1 MAALGKM
8 VFTGKS
14 GKAYRFKVYP
24 LSSRFRKISGVYI
37 IGTRVRGTNGGRRLV
52 PIYVGQTEDF
62 SQPFGQHHKAQEFIE
77 QGANCICL
85 QSDAVEES
93 RAAKEQDLIAAL
105 RPTCND

>member
-8 VFTGKS
+8 VFKGKS

-24 LSSRFRKISGVYI
+24 LGAHFRKISGVYI
-37 IGTRVRGTNGGRRLV
+37 VGTRSHGTNGSRRLV
-52 PIYVGQTEDF
+52 PLYVGHTEDF
-62 SQPFGQHHKAQEFIE
+62 SQPFDQHRKAKEFTQ

-93 RAAKEQDLIAAL
+93 RQAKQEDLIASLNPA
-105 RPTCND
+105 CND